1 MSSTRVSAT
10 IRSMVSAAA
19 VATAL
24 AVPSPGVAAET
35 KLLWGDTHLHTSYSF
50 DAFLNNNLSVDPD
63 YAYRFAKGIPVM
75 HPYHRAWMRL
85 EEPLDFLVVSDHAE
99 FIGAIRS
106 IYVDGLPREDV
117 GIVESIRNW
126 YATRQLRGVI
136 DEGQGPAFF
145 QGILPPG
152 ADPRDIAAA
161 WGDRGGGSLP
171 APPPGVFRA
180 AWGEIVD
187 AAEAHYQPGSFTSI
201 IGWEWTSTPGG
212 ANLHRVVLTDA
223 GAEQARSF
231 QPVSAAQSPYPDD
244 LWAWLDETSAA
255 TGARFLSIPHNSNVS
270 KGMMFPD
277 ITLRGAPVDADH
289 ARARMRWERIIEVT
303 QIKGD
308 SETHPLLSP
317 DDEFADFETFP
328 FHLQGDTQEYIPE
341 AGDYARPALGRG
353 LALGA
358 AVGINPFQFGMI
370 GSTDSHSG
378 LSTPAEDDF
387 GGKMATD
394 SIPERKDD
402 VVTSGDATGWTMSAS
417 GLAAVWAEDNTRE
430 AIVDAMH
437 RRETYGTSG
446 PRIRVRFFGGWEF
459 SEADLEGEDVAA
471 AAYGKGVSWVANS
484 GRRPTAARPASSPWR
499 TRTPPGRTW
508 TASRSSRAGST
519 RTGPRT
525 SRCSTWPGPGNG
537 SRGST
542 ESCRPWATPWTSTRP
557 GTRTPSVRWPCRRCG
572 RTRPSRRGSTP
583 STTSGSSRFPR
594 RATRST
600 TRWRWT
606 GTRRTMAPRRSRSGP
621 TRRRSGIGRRRSSR
635 HAGVSF
641 DAYDAR

>member
-1 MSSTRVSAT
+1 MSSRELSTV
-10 IRSMVSAAA
+10 IRSTLKVAA
-19 VATAL
+19 V
-24 AVPSPGVAAET
+24 GVFVGLSSGAAAET

-50 DAFLNNNLSVDPD
+50 DAFMNNNLSVDPD

-85 EEPLDFLVVSDHAE
+85 EQPLDFLVVSDHAE

-117 GIVESIRNW
+117 GIFESIRNW
-126 YATRQLRGVI
+126 YATGQLRDVI
-136 DEGQGPAFF
+136 DDGEGPAFF

-152 ADPRDIAAA
+152 SDPRETAAA
-161 WGDRGGGSLP
+161 WGEGGGGSLP
-171 APPPGVFRA
+171 APPASVFRE
-180 AWGEIVD
+180 AWGDIVD
-187 AAEAHYQPGSFTSI
+187 AAEAHYEPGAFTSL

-231 QPVSAAQSPYPDD
+231 QPVSSAASPYPED

-270 KGMMFPD
+270 KGFMFPD

-289 ARARMRWERIIEVT
+289 ARARMRWERIMEVT

-328 FHLQGDTQEYIPE
+328 FHLQGDTEEYIPD
-341 AGDYARPALGRG
+341 AGDYARSALRRG
-353 LALGA
+353 LARGA
-358 AVGINPFQFGMI
+358 ALGINPFQFGMI

-394 SIPERKDD
+394 STPERKDE

-417 GLAAVWAEDNTRE
+417 GLAAVWAEENTRE

-446 PRIRVRFFGGWEF
+446 PRIRVRFFGGWELA
-459 SEADLEGEDVAA
+459 ETDLEAEDVAA
-471 AAYGKGVSWVANS
+471 AGYGKGVPMGGELGPAPDDGAPRFLAVAHKDPSGAHLDRVQIVKGWLDADGATHEQVFDVAWSGERQPGADGKLPAVGNTVDLETARYGNS
-484 GRRPTAARPASSPWR
+484 IGAATLSTVWEDPSFEAGQQAFYYVRVLEIPTPRHTLYDALALGRD
-499 TRTPPGRTW
+499 
-508 TASRSSRAGST
+508 
-519 RTGPRT
+519 GPEY
-525 SRCSTWPGPGNG
+525 G
-537 SRGST
+537 
-542 ESCRPWATPWTSTRP
+542 
-557 GTRTPSVRWPCRRCG
+557 
-572 RTRPSRRGSTP
+572 P
-583 STTSGSSRFPR
+583 STIQERAYTSPIWYRP
-594 RATRST
+594 
-600 TRWRWT
+600 
-606 GTRRTMAPRRSRSGP
+606 P
-621 TRRRSGIGRRRSSR
+621 
-635 HAGVSF
+635 AG
-641 DAYDAR
+641 

>member
-1 MSSTRVSAT
+1 MSSTHVSAT

-50 DAFLNNNLSVDPD
+50 DAFFNNNLTVDPD

-85 EEPLDFLVVSDHAE
+85 EQPLDFLVVSDHAE
-99 FIGAIRS
+99 YIGGMRS
-106 IYVDGLPREDV
+106 IYVDGLPQEDV
-117 GIVESIRNW
+117 GIFDSIRNW

-136 DEGQGPAFF
+136 DDGQGPAAFRD
-145 QGILPPG
+145 ILPG
-152 ADPRDIAAA
+152 SADPREVARS
-161 WGDRGGGSLP
+161 WGDRPGGALP
-171 APPPGVFRA
+171 PLAPGVLRE

-187 AAEAHYQPGSFTSI
+187 AAEAHYQPGAFTSL
-201 IGWEWTSTPGG
+201 IGWEWTSLPGG
-212 ANLHRVVLTDA
+212 ANLHRVLLTDA

-231 QPVSAAQSPYPDD
+231 QPVSAAESPYPDD
-244 LWAWLDETSAA
+244 LWAWLEETSAA

-270 KGMMFPD
+270 KGLMFPD
-277 ITLRGAPVDADH
+277 ITLRGAPVDAAH
-289 ARARMRWERIIEVT
+289 ARARMRWERIMEAT

-328 FHLQGDTQEYIPE
+328 FHLQVENEEYIPE
-341 AGDYARPALGRG
+341 AGDYARSALRRG

-378 LSTPAEDDF
+378 LSTTAEDDF

-394 SIPERKDD
+394 SIPETKDQ
-402 VVTSGDATGWTMSAS
+402 VVTSGAGTGWTMSAS
-417 GLAAVWAEDNTRE
+417 GLAAVWAEENTRE

-437 RRETYGTSG
+437 RRETYATSG

-459 SEADLEGEDVAA
+459 SGSDLEAADVGTAGYEKGVPMGGELGAASGDGVPRFLVVAHKDPAGANLDRAQVVKGWLDADGATHERVFDVAWSGERQPGA
-471 AAYGKGVSWVANS
+471 DGKLPAVGSTVNLETARYANS
-484 GRRPTAARPASSPWR
+484 IGAVTLSTLWEDPSFEVGEHAFYYVRVIQIPT
-499 TRTPPGRTW
+499 
-508 TASRSSRAGST
+508 
-519 RTGPRT
+519 PRHT
-525 SRCSTWPGPGNG
+525 LYDALALDRDAPDYG
-537 SRGST
+537 
-542 ESCRPWATPWTSTRP
+542 
-557 GTRTPSVRWPCRRCG
+557 
-572 RTRPSRRGSTP
+572 P
-583 STTSGSSRFPR
+583 STIQERAYTSPIWYRPP
-594 RATRST
+594 AE
-600 TRWRWT
+600 
-606 GTRRTMAPRRSRSGP
+606 
-621 TRRRSGIGRRRSSR
+621 
-635 HAGVSF
+635 
-641 DAYDAR
+641 